1 MIRKEYIVILRLE
14 NILLTGFFLWF
25 AKRYQWL
32 CCNDLSTDFDRSK
45 DIIILASVL
54 TLDKMSSLD
63 TKQFAKLLA
72 NVILMHQV
80 TSKDT
85 LRISTFH
92 RTKMFFQ
99 NRKGNLFFLLQNFHK
114 IISLSENN

>member
-14 NILLTGFFLWF
+14 NILLTGFFLCF